1 VCSFAP
7 ERKANVE
14 VKDGEL
20 VLLDRKKL
28 KATTAEKQR
37 WYSQLLTV
45 AQGEGYKPGWVG
57 HKYRER
63 FGCWPRGMKEV
74 PVPVSREVA
83 GWLKHLQIRAAK
95 AKEARHAHA

>member
-7 ERKANVE
+7 ERKSSVE

-20 VLLDRKKL
+20 VLLDRKKR

-37 WYSQLLTV
+37 WYSQLLTFCRDKD
-45 AQGEGYKPGWVG
+45 YDPGWTA

-63 FGCWPRGMKEV
+63 FGCWPKGLNNI
-74 PVPVSREVA
+74 PAPVSKEVA

-95 AKEARHAHA
+95 AKEARHARG